1 LYLNPVVHHGKFDP
15 NHSITFSS
23 GEPGAVDLAKFSAS
37 HFWWGRTAQAI
48 IKRYGNAFFPAMA
61 IRQLIKAAVDIDEG
75 RALPDSGCSMI
86 GKIIRRR
93 EVPDTCF
100 LQEVR
105 VLLIISLKLI
115 WQICASHPG
124 PPVTDADILKIRHA
138 ATKFRAWLPTDM
150 VHVVLPARLAA
161 FEHKSLVKTSGSRWP
176 LYELFML
183 LS

>member
-1 LYLNPVVHHGKFDP
+1 
-15 NHSITFSS
+15 
-23 GEPGAVDLAKFSAS
+23 
-37 HFWWGRTAQAI
+37 
-48 IKRYGNAFFPAMA
+48 MA
-61 IRQLIKAAVDIDEG
+61 IRQLIKVAVDIDEG
-75 RALPDSGCSMI
+75 RALPDSGCPMI

-105 VLLIISLKLI
+105 VLLIISLELI
-115 WQICASHPG
+115 RQICASLPG

-150 VHVVLPARLAA
+150 VRVVLPARLAA
-161 FEHKSLVKTSGSRWP
+161 FEHESLAKTSGSRWP
-176 LYELFML
+176 HYESFML